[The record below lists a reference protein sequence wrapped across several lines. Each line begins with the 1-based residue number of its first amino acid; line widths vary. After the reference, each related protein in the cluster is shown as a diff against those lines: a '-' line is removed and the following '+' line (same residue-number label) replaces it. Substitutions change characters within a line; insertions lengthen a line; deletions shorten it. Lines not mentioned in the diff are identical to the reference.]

1 MNVKRY
7 LKENGIKI
15 AVIVLVLALIIG
27 VASMIRG
34 GDAGL
39 IENAAGSVR
48 TPVQRMVSSVA
59 EWLEGVYG
67 YLYEYDALVAE
78 NERLRAELTEA
89 QEEARDG
96 FEAREENERLRELLN
111 FKGKH
116 SDFELESAKVV
127 SWTTSNWANS
137 FTISKGS
144 NAKIEVGDAV
154 ITEYG
159 VLVGQVTE
167 VGANWAVVSTVIDID
182 TNIGALVAESGSAGL
197 LVGDFAM
204 MQDGYA
210 KLSYLVDGAQVF
222 TGDEILTSG
231 SGGAFPQ
238 GLVIGTVATVQAE
251 AGGQIEYGLVK
262 PNCDLSSLVQVFVIK
277 DFEVVE

>member
-15 AVIVLVLALIIG
+15 GVIVLIVALIVG
-27 VASMIRG
+27 VGSILRS

-39 IENAAGSVR
+39 FKNTAGTVK

-78 NERLRAELTEA
+78 NERLRSELTEA
-89 QEEARDG
+89 QEEARNG
-96 FEAREENERLRELLN
+96 YEAREENERLRELLG
-111 FKGKH
+111 FKEKH
-116 SDFELESAKVV
+116 SDFVLESAKVV
-127 SWTTSNWANS
+127 SWTTSNWSRA

-144 NAKIEVGDAV
+144 SADIAVGDAV

-159 VLVGQVTE
+159 VLVGQVAE
-167 VGANWAVVSTVIDID
+167 VGANWAVIKTVIDLD
-182 TNIGALVAESGSAGL
+182 TNIGALVAESGSSGL
-197 LVGDFAM
+197 LVGDFAL

-210 KLSYLVDGAQVF
+210 KLSYLTDGAQVF

-262 PNCDLSSLVQVFVIK
+262 PNCDIDSLVQVFVVK